1 MAATMQLQEEH
12 VPVKSRVWI
21 SVADASTA
29 TLQSVIGGGALT
41 YFFTRWRG
49 LDPQNAA
56 IVWLLFGIWNAVN
69 DPLFGYISDRTRSK
83 LGRRMPYIRYGA
95 PLYAIAFIFCWLPLP
110 GTQNNQAVLFLQLLI
125 GLFVFDTFYTAIA
138 SAVYVM
144 PYEMALSNKARGSI
158 LVWKVIFTA
167 IPPAVPLVLI
177 PLIQPGPGEDATRY
191 ILALTVMSVI
201 VSALIFASTFF
212 YHEKHFQQEEQQ
224 PGLWTAIK
232 ECFKKHSTQLH
243 PLDCVY
249 Q

>member
-1 MAATMQLQEEH
+1 M
-12 VPVKSRVWI
+12 
-21 SVADASTA
+21 
-29 TLQSVIGGGALT
+29 
-41 YFFTRWRG
+41 
-49 LDPQNAA
+49 
-56 IVWLLFGIWNAVN
+56 WLLFGIWNAVN

-167 IPPAVPLVLI
+167 IPTAVPLVLI